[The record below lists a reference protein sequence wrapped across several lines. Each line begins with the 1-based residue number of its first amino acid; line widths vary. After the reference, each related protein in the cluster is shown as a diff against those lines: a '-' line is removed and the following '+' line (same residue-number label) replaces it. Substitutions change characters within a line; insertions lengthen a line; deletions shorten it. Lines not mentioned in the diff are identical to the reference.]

1 MKSVSVSVA
10 AFGRTPVSV
19 TAIAAMGEE
28 LERLVD
34 SMEAEMRDTGTI
46 SPEDA
51 ERLAQLRLRFE
62 QLLEGGTG

>member
-1 MKSVSVSVA
+1 MKSVSIPAA
-10 AFGRTPVSV
+10 AFGLGSA
-19 TAIAAMGEE
+19 TAIRTLGEE

-46 SPEDA
+46 SSEDA
-51 ERLAQLRLRFE
+51 ERLAELRLRFE